1 LGRLNYS
8 KGIFDL
14 IEIWEKVCAVIPQ
27 ARLAIIGGGDKKIKE
42 DLKKKITTLDLKN
55 NIEVLGY
62 LENKKAYSL
71 LKSSKVFL
79 FPSHEEGWGIVI
91 NEALACG
98 LPVVSWDLP
107 IYKPIFE
114 DHIVQ
119 VKESDMENFSNE
131 VIKLLENK
139 ELRNQI
145 GSVGKEF
152 IKKYSWDRITE
163 NEYQL
168 IKNL

>member
-1 LGRLNYS
+1 MLFRS
-8 KGIFDL
+8 FDL
-14 IEIWEKVCAVIPQ
+14 IEIWKKVCAAIPP
-27 ARLAIIGGGDKKIKE
+27 AKLAIIGGGDEKTKE
-42 DLKKKITTLDLKN
+42 DLKEKIMVLNIKN

-119 VKESDMENFSNE
+119 VKENDIEKFSNE

-145 GSVGKEF
+145 GSAGKEF
-152 IKKYSWDRITE
+152 IKRYSWDRVAA